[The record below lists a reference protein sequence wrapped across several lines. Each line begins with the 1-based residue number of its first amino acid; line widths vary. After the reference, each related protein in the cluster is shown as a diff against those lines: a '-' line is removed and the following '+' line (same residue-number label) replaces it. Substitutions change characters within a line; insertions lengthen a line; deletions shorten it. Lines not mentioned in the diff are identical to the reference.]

1 MESDIQEIRA
11 LINELNEEG
20 KKMMPSLNEP
30 DCQILSDQL
39 SSLSTKVNA
48 LAQNNADRLNQ
59 LNAAVK
65 ELEQTSNIIA
75 ESRAY
80 LEKVKKRVDELNK
93 PLGNN
98 YDETQEVLGTFE
110 VSNINCCYRSVRF
123 LTILFVDRRCWKS

>member
-1 MESDIQEIRA
+1 
-11 LINELNEEG
+11 
-20 KKMMPSLNEP
+20 MMPSLNEP

-48 LAQNNADRLNQ
+48 LAQNNTERLNQ
-59 LNAAVK
+59 LNSAIK

-110 VSNINCCYRSVRF
+110 VSKAKPS
-123 LTILFVDRRCWKS
+123 ILK